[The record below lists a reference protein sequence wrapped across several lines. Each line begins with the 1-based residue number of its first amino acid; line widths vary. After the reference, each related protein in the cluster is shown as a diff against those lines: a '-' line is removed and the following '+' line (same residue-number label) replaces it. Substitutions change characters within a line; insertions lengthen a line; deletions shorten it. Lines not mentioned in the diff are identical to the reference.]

1 MFLRFKTSIF
11 VISLA
16 LASGVLVFGQAVP
29 PKTDEKKPEPV
40 ATPGGKNAP
49 QTVTAEQVA
58 ESAILVYAFPGGRVT
73 LNQIR
78 KTAIERGKTSVQ
90 NAAGKMEQANYQKFT
105 SRGETIGKEKIR
117 LDQEFP
123 AARYSLVYNEDKI
136 FGIANDTVF
145 DPLEEAARSF
155 QNQIVYGL
163 ETLLRYKE
171 NESKLELGGREKIMG
186 VDLYFIDVTDKQNR
200 KTRFY
205 ISSKRFRVLMLEY
218 EDAGVK
224 YKRKFYNY
232 NYAQGTLV
240 PYRSVL
246 WAGDKMIE
254 ETEIGTVTYG
264 QKVDDGM
271 FAAS

>member
-16 LASGVLVFGQAVP
+16 LMSCVFVFGQTVP
-29 PKTDEKKPEPV
+29 AKTDEKKPEPAASPV
-40 ATPGGKNAP
+40 SKDASK
-49 QTVTAEQVA
+49 TVTAEQVA

-78 KTAIERGKTSVQ
+78 KTAIERGKTSVP
-90 NAAGKMEQANYQKFT
+90 NTEGKMEQASYQKFT
-105 SRGETIGKEKIR
+105 SRGETVGKEKIR
-117 LDQEFP
+117 MDHEF
-123 AARYSLVYNEDKI
+123 AKARYSLVYNEDKI

-145 DPLEEAARSF
+145 DPIEEASRSF

-171 NESKLELGGREKIMG
+171 NESKLELAKREKILG
-186 VDLYFIDVTDKQNR
+186 VDFYILDVTDKQNR

-205 ISSKRFRVLMLEY
+205 ISAKSFRVMMLEY

-246 WAGDKMIE
+246 WADDKMIE

-264 QKVDDGM
+264 QKVDDGL

>member
-11 VISLA
+11 VISLSLATGVFA
-16 LASGVLVFGQAVP
+16 LGQAVP
-29 PKTDEKKPEPV
+29 AKTDETKPQPA
-40 ATPGGKNAP
+40 ATPVSKGVSK
-49 QTVTAEQVA
+49 TVTAEDVA

-90 NAAGKMEQANYQKFT
+90 NAEGRMTQASYQKFT
-105 SRGETIGKEKIR
+105 TRGETIGKEKIR

-123 AARYSLVYNEDKI
+123 GTRYSLVYNEDKI

-145 DPLEEAARSF
+145 DPLEGASRSF

-186 VDLYFIDVTDKQNR
+186 VDLYVLDVTDKQNR

-205 ISSKRFRVLMLEY
+205 ISAKSFYVKILEY

-246 WAGDKMIE
+246 WAGDKMVE

>member
-1 MFLRFKTSIF
+1 VFLRFKTSILATL
-11 VISLA
+11 LA
-16 LASGVLVFGQAVP
+16 LTSGVFVFGQAVP
-29 PKTDEKKPEPV
+29 AKTDEKKPEPA
-40 ATPGGKNAP
+40 ATSISRDASK
-49 QTVTAEQVA
+49 TVTAEQVA

-78 KTAIERGKTSVQ
+78 KTAIERGKISVS
-90 NAAGKMEQANYQKFT
+90 NPDGKTEHANYQKFT
-105 SRGETIGKEKIR
+105 TRGETLGKEKIR
-117 LDQEFP
+117 LDQEFSGT
-123 AARYSLVYNEDKI
+123 RYSLVYNEDKI

-145 DPLEEAARSF
+145 DPLEEASRSF

-163 ETLLRYKE
+163 EALLRYKE
-171 NESKLELGGREKIMG
+171 NESKVELGGREKILG
-186 VDLYFIDVTDKQNR
+186 VDFYFLDVTDKQNR

-205 ISSKRFRVLMLEY
+205 ISAKSFRVMMLEY

-264 QKVDDGM
+264 QKVDDAL